1 MKRKKVIRRILLTIA
16 LAIIMVGFNAIFY
29 LTIYQYKTAAKIDKG
44 QSINW
49 YEKFSIMSLHAG
61 ICTVGSLYCRDA
73 AYANFRMLTTREDT
87 IYMHNDKWL
96 SPKIKAR
103 FSKHRLG
110 KMAWNGDVDY
120 AFNSKEKNAAI
131 LLNYCYLDI
140 RNIKGKD
147 CYTASCEYTW
157 KQPSKTTFNLGPIKI
172 TVFEQLFYELEKC
185 GILHPYTL
193 VCYYGYK

>member
-1 MKRKKVIRRILLTIA
+1 MKKLKEVIRVSGIILL
-16 LAIIMVGFNAIFY
+16 AIVLNAVFY
-29 LTIYQYKTAAKIDKG
+29 LVSFQYKTVAKIDQG
-44 QSINW
+44 ERISL
-49 YEKFSIMSLHAG
+49 YEKMSILSLHAG
-61 ICTVGSLYCRDA
+61 MCTVGSLYYPDA

-193 VCYYGYK
+193 VCYYEYK